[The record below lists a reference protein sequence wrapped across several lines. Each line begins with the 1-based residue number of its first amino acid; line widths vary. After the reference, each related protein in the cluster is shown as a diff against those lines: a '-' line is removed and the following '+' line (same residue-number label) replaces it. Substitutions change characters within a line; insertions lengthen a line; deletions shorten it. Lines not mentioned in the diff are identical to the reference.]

1 MGKNILGFETTEQTL
16 KFTLICL
23 GMFVAGFFFFT
34 VSDMYG
40 VSAMLHKAAKCVRDQ
55 YKNVKIMSMKKES
68 VDMLCKA
75 LLVGGIYYLGMRTL
89 AGFYCKNDKVEFG
102 VAYMPFEY
110 ADTEEGDAAVEAHAE
125 EATPDYRSALDA
137 YMDSNF

>member
-1 MGKNILGFETTEQTL
+1 MGKNILGFETAEQTI

-55 YKNVKIMSMKKES
+55 YKQLNTTYMKRQNVQ
-68 VDMLCKA
+68 MLAQA

-89 AGFYCKNDKVEFG
+89 SGFYCKNDKVEFG

-110 ADTEEGDAAVEAHAE
+110 ADAEEGPSVEAHAE
-125 EATPDYRSALDA
+125 DATPDYRSALDA